1 MTKNKY
7 SLNILHNITK
17 PISKFNECETFS
29 PWKMLLLLSKFNMT
43 KHYSSCHSSL
53 QESAVWGLQSERQ
66 AKSLIP
72 EQNRGTTHRQFHKSK
87 WLRTKTPN

>member
-53 QESAVWGLQSERQ
+53 PRICSMGLAVRKAGQEPYS
-66 AKSLIP
+66 
-72 EQNRGTTHRQFHKSK
+72 
-87 WLRTKTPN
+87 RTKQRNHTQAGP